1 MKPDNYSSELT
12 NSVRVTKTLETL
24 PRGWI
29 SLSEDELI
37 EAYNYAPRVLSRKA
51 IKVSKID
58 LGEGDILIQKFCS
71 VKSEMGIIG

>member
-12 NSVRVTKTLETL
+12 NSVRVTKTRETL

-37 EAYNYAPRVLSRKA
+37 EAYNPHSALHSV
-51 IKVSKID
+51 V
-58 LGEGDILIQKFCS
+58 QKDT
-71 VKSEMGIIG
+71 